1 MAVSSPK
8 QAFSQLANRLRDAF
22 VAGDWGAIALLDE
35 ECRSLVAAL
44 DDEDASDL
52 ELREQLA
59 ELSRVY
65 DELQQAGRA
74 ERERL
79 AGELTRLNQS
89 KQVNQA
95 YKPLG

>member
-1 MAVSSPK
+1 MSSPK
-8 QAFSQLANRLRDAF
+8 QAFSLLANKLRDAF
-22 VAGDWGAIALLDE
+22 AAGDWEAVALLDE
-35 ECRSLVAAL
+35 KCRSLVAAL
-44 DDEDASDL
+44 GDGDASDL

-74 ERERL
+74 ERKRL
-79 AGELTRLNQS
+79 AGELRRLNQS

>member
-1 MAVSSPK
+1 MSSPK
-8 QAFSQLANRLRDAF
+8 QAFSLLANKLRDAF
-22 VAGDWGAIALLDE
+22 AAGDREAVALLDE
-35 ECRSLVAAL
+35 ECRALVAAL
-44 DDEDASDL
+44 GNRDASDL

-89 KQVNQA
+89 KLVNQA

>member
-1 MAVSSPK
+1 
-8 QAFSQLANRLRDAF
+8 LRDAF
-22 VAGDWGAIALLDE
+22 AAGDWEAIALLDE
-35 ECRSLVAAL
+35 ECRVLVAAL

-52 ELREQLA
+52 ELREQMA

>member
-1 MAVSSPK
+1 MSSPK
-8 QAFSQLANRLRDAF
+8 QSFASLANKLLDAF
-22 VAGDWGAIALLDE
+22 AAGDWEAIALLDE
-35 ECRSLVAAL
+35 ECRALVAAL

-52 ELREQLA
+52 ELREQLTK
-59 ELSRVY
+59 LYGVY

-79 AGELTRLNQS
+79 AGELTRLSQS
-89 KQVNQA
+89 KLVNQA